1 MASMQKLA
9 GLMRRAIEKYDMI
22 QPGDRIAIG
31 ISGGKDS
38 MALLMGLHQL
48 RTYIGIPYEIVG
60 LTLDP
65 CFSGVQ
71 TDYSPIAALCE
82 QLGVEYI
89 CKRTEIGQIVF
100 DRRAESNPCSLC
112 ARMRRACLC
121 DEALA
126 AGCNKIALGH
136 HFDDAIETFIMNLFE
151 EGRVASFQP
160 VTYLSRKQVTMIRPM
175 VMAETAAPTAS
186 APRSGFARW
195 TRSTADLKS
204 ACTARWREDTFRDFK
219 KEGTGG
225 PLLFDL
231 PLRRALR
238 PSGPK
243 RFCRGWWP
251 LPPLICRAERLQ
263 VGTGAASSA

>member
-82 QLGVEYI
+82 RLGVEYI

-112 ARMRRACLC
+112 ARMPAGLPVRRG
-121 DEALA
+121 
-126 AGCNKIALGH
+126 AG
-136 HFDDAIETFIMNLFE
+136 
-151 EGRVASFQP
+151 
-160 VTYLSRKQVTMIRPM
+160 
-175 VMAETAAPTAS
+175 
-186 APRSGFARW
+186 
-195 TRSTADLKS
+195 
-204 ACTARWREDTFRDFK
+204 
-219 KEGTGG
+219 GG
-225 PLLFDL
+225 VQQDCAGP
-231 PLRRALR
+231 PLR
-238 PSGPK
+238 
-243 RFCRGWWP
+243 
-251 LPPLICRAERLQ
+251 
-263 VGTGAASSA
+263 

>member
-82 QLGVEYI
+82 QLGWS
-89 CKRTEIGQIVF
+89 T
-100 DRRAESNPCSLC
+100 S
-112 ARMRRACLC
+112 
-121 DEALA
+121 
-126 AGCNKIALGH
+126 
-136 HFDDAIETFIMNLFE
+136 
-151 EGRVASFQP
+151 
-160 VTYLSRKQVTMIRPM
+160 
-175 VMAETAAPTAS
+175 AS
-186 APRSGFARW
+186 APRSGRLSLTGGRSPTPAACARGCGGPACA
-195 TRSTADLKS
+195 TR
-204 ACTARWREDTFRDFK
+204 RWRRGATR
-219 KEGTGG
+219 
-225 PLLFDL
+225 
-231 PLRRALR
+231 LRWAII
-238 PSGPK
+238 S
-243 RFCRGWWP
+243 
-251 LPPLICRAERLQ
+251 
-263 VGTGAASSA
+263 TM

>member
-82 QLGVEYI
+82 RLGVEYI

-100 DRRAESNPCSLC
+100 DRRAESQPL
-112 ARMRRACLC
+112 
-121 DEALA
+121 
-126 AGCNKIALGH
+126 
-136 HFDDAIETFIMNLFE
+136 
-151 EGRVASFQP
+151 QP
-160 VTYLSRKQVTMIRPM
+160 VRADAGGP
-175 VMAETAAPTAS
+175 ACA
-186 APRSGFARW
+186 
-195 TRSTADLKS
+195 TR
-204 ACTARWREDTFRDFK
+204 RWRRGATR
-219 KEGTGG
+219 
-225 PLLFDL
+225 
-231 PLRRALR
+231 LRWATTSMTPSR
-238 PSGPK
+238 PS
-243 RFCRGWWP
+243 
-251 LPPLICRAERLQ
+251 
-263 VGTGAASSA
+263 S

>member
-160 VTYLSRKQVTMIRPM
+160 VTYLSRKQVTMIRPIKSRCPVDGSTNRERTKEWIRQM
-175 VMAETAAPTAS
+175 DKEHRGFKKRLYGAMERGHV
-186 APRSGFARW
+186 SGF
-195 TRSTADLKS
+195 
-204 ACTARWREDTFRDFK
+204 
-219 KEGTGG
+219 
-225 PLLFDL
+225 
-231 PLRRALR
+231 
-238 PSGPK
+238 
-243 RFCRGWWP
+243 
-251 LPPLICRAERLQ
+251 
-263 VGTGAASSA
+263 

>member
-9 GLMRRAIEKYDMI
+9 GLMQRAIEKYDMI

-175 VMAETAAPTAS
+175 VMAEESLISAAVHHEGLPVVKSRCPVDGSTNRERTKVWLRQMDKEHRGFKTRLYGAME
-186 APRSGFARW
+186 RGHVSGF
-195 TRSTADLKS
+195 
-204 ACTARWREDTFRDFK
+204 
-219 KEGTGG
+219 
-225 PLLFDL
+225 
-231 PLRRALR
+231 
-238 PSGPK
+238 
-243 RFCRGWWP
+243 
-251 LPPLICRAERLQ
+251 
-263 VGTGAASSA
+263 

>member
-100 DRRAESNPCSLC
+100 DRRPTPAAC
-112 ARMRRACLC
+112 ARGCGGPACAMRRWRRGATRL
-121 DEALA
+121 
-126 AGCNKIALGH
+126 
-136 HFDDAIETFIMNLFE
+136 
-151 EGRVASFQP
+151 
-160 VTYLSRKQVTMIRPM
+160 
-175 VMAETAAPTAS
+175 
-186 APRSGFARW
+186 RW
-195 TRSTADLKS
+195 ATTSTTPS
-204 ACTARWREDTFRDFK
+204 
-219 KEGTGG
+219 
-225 PLLFDL
+225 
-231 PLRRALR
+231 R
-238 PSGPK
+238 PS
-243 RFCRGWWP
+243 
-251 LPPLICRAERLQ
+251 
-263 VGTGAASSA
+263 S

>member
-136 HFDDAIETFIMNLFE
+136 HFDDAIETFYMNLWR
-151 EGRVASFQP
+151 EGRIGCFSP
-160 VTYLSRKQVTMIRPM
+160 VTELSDRGLTLIRPLLLATEQE
-175 VMAETAAPTAS
+175 VRTAVKE
-186 APRSGFARW
+186 SGFPIVKSRCP
-195 TRSTADLKS
+195 ADGV
-204 ACTARWREDTFRDFK
+204 TTREDTKDFVRERCRTDRAFRQKTLHALQESGIDGWRPLHPARTSN
-219 KEGTGG
+219 KEDTAHADTT
-225 PLLFDL
+225 L
-231 PLRRALR
+231 
-238 PSGPK
+238 
-243 RFCRGWWP
+243 
-251 LPPLICRAERLQ
+251 
-263 VGTGAASSA
+263 

>member
-82 QLGVEYI
+82 QLGVELRVLEACPLEDCCSDRMI
-89 CKRTEIGQIVF
+89 HCGQ
-100 DRRAESNPCSLC
+100 E
-112 ARMRRACLC
+112 
-121 DEALA
+121 
-126 AGCNKIALGH
+126 
-136 HFDDAIETFIMNLFE
+136 
-151 EGRVASFQP
+151 
-160 VTYLSRKQVTMIRPM
+160 
-175 VMAETAAPTAS
+175 
-186 APRSGFARW
+186 
-195 TRSTADLKS
+195 
-204 ACTARWREDTFRDFK
+204 
-219 KEGTGG
+219 
-225 PLLFDL
+225 
-231 PLRRALR
+231 
-238 PSGPK
+238 
-243 RFCRGWWP
+243 
-251 LPPLICRAERLQ
+251 
-263 VGTGAASSA
+263 

>member
-136 HFDDAIETFIMNLFE
+136 HFDDAIETFIMNLFN
-151 EGRVASFQP
+151 EGRLGCFAP
-160 VTYLSRKQVTMIRPM
+160 VSYLSRKDLTVIRPL
-175 VMAETAAPTAS
+175 VLAQEKEIKAAV
-186 APRSGFARW
+186 
-195 TRSTADLKS
+195 
-204 ACTARWREDTFRDFK
+204 K
-219 KEGTGG
+219 KENFPIVGSGCPVDGHTERERVKAWLHEMEKDRRDIKSQIFGAM
-225 PLLFDL
+225 
-231 PLRRALR
+231 RRAHIND
-238 PSGPK
+238 
-243 RFCRGWWP
+243 W
-251 LPPLICRAERLQ
+251 
-263 VGTGAASSA
+263 